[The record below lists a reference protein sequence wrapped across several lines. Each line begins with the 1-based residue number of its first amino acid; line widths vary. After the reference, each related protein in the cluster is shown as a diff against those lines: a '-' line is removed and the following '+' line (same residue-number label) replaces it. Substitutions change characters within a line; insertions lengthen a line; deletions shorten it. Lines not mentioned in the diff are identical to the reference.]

1 MYVVKIATAGLGN
14 CAEINGIP
22 YVYASTEFGDFVLS
36 ARCPHRGGPLHL
48 AKVEAQGSKVE
59 AQGSKVEAQGYRLIC
74 PWHGRANS
82 VMRAARRGLP
92 AVRRGDRVSI
102 VFPGDAPDE
111 CAIVHRPLSPDLRFN
126 CKER

>member
-1 MYVVKIATAGLGN
+1 MYVVKIATVGRGN
-14 CAEINGIP
+14 CAEIGRIP
-22 YVYASTEFGDFVLS
+22 YVYASTEFGNFVLP

-48 AKVEAQGSKVE
+48 AKVEAESF
-59 AQGSKVEAQGYRLIC
+59 RLIC

-82 VMRAARRGLP
+82 ATRAARHGPP
-92 AVRRGDRVSI
+92 AVRRGDRVTI

-126 CKER
+126 HRQR